1 MSAPMATRRSDGDAV
16 RSYSIKQLS
25 IGERGNRMAGKVK
38 RIIDEIISQR
48 SGGNPTFMMTTKT
61 KLILKG
67 INPDKFTASAED
79 DPVMIQKVLAV
90 AKDMGVKL

>member
-1 MSAPMATRRSDGDAV
+1 MKGDD
-16 RSYSIKQLS
+16 
-25 IGERGNRMAGKVK
+25 RMAGKVK

-48 SGGNPTFMMTTKT
+48 SNGNPTLMMTTKT

-67 INPDKFTASAED
+67 VNPDKFTASSED
-79 DPVMIQKVLAV
+79 DPAMIQKALAV